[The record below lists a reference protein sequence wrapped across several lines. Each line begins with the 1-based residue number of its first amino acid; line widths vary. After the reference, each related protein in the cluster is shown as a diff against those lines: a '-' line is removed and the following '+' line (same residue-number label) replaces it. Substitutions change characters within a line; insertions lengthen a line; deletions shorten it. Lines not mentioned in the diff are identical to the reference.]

1 MSVALAVQHVDRNRV
16 TLADTALLE
25 LASLVHRAQE
35 LMRLLS
41 RAIDGSDT
49 SAQGGVER
57 DTTSSTLATPDEE
70 ISDEDLM
77 AAYRGGDPAAFEKLF
92 RRYAERIYAV
102 MLKHGMAPDDAR
114 DLVQQT
120 FTRMHQAR
128 NDFRAGATV
137 RPWLWTIAYNLMRDS
152 MRRRSTR
159 FRAEKGLVQQQAS
172 ADEVERGGL
181 DPEMRRALGKAMGA
195 LSESQ
200 REVLVL
206 HYYEGLSFAEIGAII
221 AVKEGAV
228 RVRAHR
234 AYRRLRELLATDEEA
249 PSAL

>member
-1 MSVALAVQHVDRNRV
+1 MPPPVLTAWQSLSDAAVSWTRCLSEALDVDAGAGVPTRAAVEATDEV
-16 TLADTALLE
+16 TDE
-25 LASLVHRAQE
+25 V
-35 LMRLLS
+35 LM
-41 RAIDGSDT
+41 D
-49 SAQGGVER
+49 
-57 DTTSSTLATPDEE
+57 
-70 ISDEDLM
+70 
-77 AAYRGGDPAAFEKLF
+77 AYRGGDPAAFEQLF

-102 MLKHGMAPDDAR
+102 MLKRGMAPEDAR

-128 NDFRAGATV
+128 NDFRAGASV

-159 FRAEKGLVQQQAS
+159 YRAEKSMLQQQAS
-172 ADEVERGGL
+172 TDEDRSGI
-181 DPEMRRALGKAMGA
+181 DPETRRTLGKAMGA
-195 LSESQ
+195 LTDSQ

-206 HYYEGLSFAEIGAII
+206 HYYEGMSFAEIGKVM

-234 AYRRLRELLATDEEA
+234 AYRRLRELLTADEEA
-249 PSAL
+249 PHALQ